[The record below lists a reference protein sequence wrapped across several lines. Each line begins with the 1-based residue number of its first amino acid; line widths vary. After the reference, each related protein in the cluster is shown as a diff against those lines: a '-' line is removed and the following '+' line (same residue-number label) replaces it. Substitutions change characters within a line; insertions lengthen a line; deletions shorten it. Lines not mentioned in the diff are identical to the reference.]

1 MGLTESAMRVL
12 KARYLMKD
20 ETGKI
25 IETPKGMF
33 RRVAKAIAEAERR
46 YNPEVDLKKYEDMF
60 YEIMASLDF
69 LPNSPCLMNAGTEL
83 GQLSAC
89 FVIPVE
95 DSIDSIFDAVKA
107 AALIHKSGGGCI
119 AKGSK
124 VYTTFC
130 GVENIE
136 NIYESLV
143 SSGAEE
149 VPMANGRYIDVSHLH
164 IETLSFN
171 KNTGAF
177 ERDRITKI
185 WKYILPKE
193 RVYSIYLE
201 GGVELTTSDWHPFMV
216 FENGE
221 IKEKRADEL
230 KVGDLIIGP
239 NESILDS
246 YLFAENRYDVSE
258 ELSYVIGYFL
268 GDGLLEGYG
277 DKLRIRFSGFS
288 KEFLTELTNMLEK
301 LAGKSYSIRRDRRNE
316 NTYYITICD
325 QKLIERIRKLT
336 GLDPTDKSKLMR
348 IPKFIWKSPKEVV
361 FSFVA
366 GLMDSDGYV
375 NKSKPK
381 IVYATASKEFA
392 YELATLLSLLGFRT
406 EIRARKPRKSD
417 WSDIYE
423 VSIEG
428 ARQLLRFYKLIGN
441 KMKNSERRKCIEDHM
456 LREHPSRSVYVDFS
470 VVEDILNEAGIK
482 TNATLIHG
490 KSIVI
495 GSRKFCLSR
504 WKETN
509 KVNLIKVLTLID
521 ELLKLNLSKESKEKL
536 KKLKLVLP
544 SLRKVKRIEKGK
556 EVTEFY
562 DFTVEKNNNYLAGIG
577 GLAVIHN
584 TGFSFSRLRPKDDV
598 VKSTGG
604 VASGPVSFMRV
615 FDIATEVIKQGGRRR
630 GANMGILRVD
640 HPDIE
645 EFITCKL
652 DEGAFQNFNISVAV
666 DDRFMEA
673 LKEDKDY
680 ELINPRNK
688 EVVKKVSARYIFDKI
703 AETAWSTGDPG
714 VVFLDTINR
723 YNPTPE
729 VGKIE
734 STNPCVTGDTLVSTS
749 KGLIP
754 IKELTEKN
762 PRTLEIPILVDLKTI
777 GEDGCS
783 KVKPLKYM
791 FTGIKPVYSLE
802 TEEGYSI
809 CVTSDHKFLTPS
821 GWKPLSELKE
831 GDLLYI
837 QSGGTF
843 SDSNELPIKDE
854 IPSLNMMDGRK
865 TLSLPHEWSEE
876 LGFVIGLL
884 VGDGQLKEYSVEFTL
899 SRKDLLKKVES
910 IISKW
915 YRDVKPVKREDVY
928 LLSYHSKGL
937 VEFFKKLGVKP
948 AEDSEREVPWSIFRA
963 PEKAVIGFL
972 RGLYSTNR
980 FFQRNETDLSPRFVS
995 RSIKLL
1001 KGIQLLLLNM
1011 GIKAKICEMKER
1023 FLHATARSL
1032 EKHQKETFYELV
1044 ISSES
1049 MGRFIE
1055 KMGLEDE
1062 RKAPELFNVATN
1074 DQCEEKF
1081 LVRVKRIEFK
1091 GEESVYDL
1099 VEPVTH
1105 SFIAN
1110 GFIVHNCGEQPLLPF
1125 ESCNL
1130 GSINLSHMVKGDWLN
1145 GEGEIDWEKLKET
1158 VRIAVR
1164 FLDNVID
1171 VNKFP
1176 LKEIREKTLSNRKI
1190 GLGLMG
1196 FADMLIK
1203 LGVRYDSD
1211 DAIFLAKKIMEFVNY
1226 HSKMASIELAKE
1238 RGSFPNFEKS
1248 IYKDGKLPFPGEEGD
1263 KLKVKPSKKVKKLV
1277 KNMPKIDW
1285 DEAKRMIKEY
1295 GIRNATTTTIAPTGT
1310 ISIIAGAS
1318 SGIEPLFAVAY
1329 VRRVSVGE
1337 FIEINPL
1344 FEEIAKH
1351 RGFYSEELMKKVSE
1365 KGSIQDIEGIPDD
1378 VKELFMTAHDIDPE
1392 WHVKMQAAFQIYT
1405 DNAVSKTINL
1415 RYEATVDDVK
1425 KSYLLAYELGCK
1437 GITIYRDR
1445 SKRVQVLFK
1454 GIRKEERV
1462 GERVK
1467 PRARPEVTYG
1477 ATFKIKTS
1485 CGNLYITV
1493 NEDEY
1498 GLFEV
1503 FARLGKSG
1511 GCLASYTEAIG
1522 RLISLALR
1530 SGVDIESV
1538 IKQLSGI
1545 RCPLPILY
1553 GENRVLSCAD
1563 AIAQALKKYLSLRQG
1578 REGKKTALEEA
1589 KKFEKLVLW
1598 RPKEKGILS
1607 KLPTVE
1613 TREESE
1619 DRLNGMNPQ
1628 CPECGGI
1635 LEFQEGCVVC
1645 RNCGYSKCI

>member
-1 MGLTESAMRVL
+1 MGLTKSAMRVL

-20 ETGKI
+20 ENGRI
-25 IETPKGMF
+25 VETPKGMF
-33 RRVAKAIAEAERR
+33 RRVARAIAEAERLH
-46 YNPEVDLKKYEDMF
+46 NPKADLKKYEDTF

-69 LPNSPCLMNAGTEL
+69 IPNSPCLMNAGTEL

-130 GVENIE
+130 GLENIE

-149 VPMANGRYIDVSHLH
+149 IPMANGRYIDVSHLN

-171 KNTGAF
+171 KETGVF
-177 ERDRITKI
+177 ERDRITKV
-185 WKYILPKE
+185 WKYTLPRE

-201 GGVELTTSDWHPFMV
+201 GGIELTTSDWHPFMV
-216 FENGE
+216 FEKGE

-230 KVGDLIIGP
+230 NVGDLVIGP

-246 YLFAENRYDVSE
+246 YPFDGNLYDVSE
-258 ELSYVIGYFL
+258 DLSYVIGYFF
-268 GDGLLEGYG
+268 GDVSLWSYEDG
-277 DKLRIRFSGFS
+277 LRIRFSTSS
-288 KEFLTELTNMLEK
+288 KESLTELINILERI
-301 LAGKSYSIRRDRRNE
+301 AGKSYSINKVVGDGTYYVTIHDRR
-316 NTYYITICD
+316 
-325 QKLIERIRKLT
+325 LIERMRKLM
-336 GLDPTDKSKLMR
+336 GLDPTDKSRPVK

-361 FSFVA
+361 FSFIA
-366 GLMDSDGYV
+366 GLMDSAAHV
-375 NKSKPK
+375 KESKPK
-381 IVYATASKEFA
+381 IVYKTMGEEFA
-392 YELATLLSLLGFRT
+392 YDLAVLLSLFGFRT
-406 EIRARKPRKSD
+406 EILTRKTRNRLT
-417 WSDIYE
+417 YE

-428 ARQLLRFYKLIGN
+428 VRQLSRLYKLMGN
-441 KMKNSERRKCIEDHM
+441 RMKNSELRKFMEGGM
-456 LREHPSRSVYVDFS
+456 LHERLSESAYIDFS
-470 VVEDILNEAGIK
+470 VVERILKEAGIK
-482 TNATLIHG
+482 IDGTLIRG
-490 KSIVI
+490 EEITI
-495 GSRKFCLSR
+495 GGRKFCPYR
-504 WKETN
+504 WKN
-509 KVNLIKVLTLID
+509 CGRVNLDEVLALIE
-521 ELLKLNLSKESKEKL
+521 ELLKLDLSEGPKGRL
-536 KKLKLVLP
+536 RRLKLVLP
-544 SLRKVKRIEKGK
+544 SLKEVKRIEKGK
-556 EVTEFY
+556 GVAEFY

-652 DEGAFQNFNISVAV
+652 DGASFQNFNISVAV
-666 DDRFMEA
+666 DDKFMSA
-673 LKEDKDY
+673 LKEGREY
-680 ELINPRNK
+680 ELINPRNE
-688 EVVKKVSARYIFDKI
+688 EVVRKVSARYIFDKI

-714 VVFLDTINR
+714 VVFLDTINK

-762 PRTLEIPILVDLKTI
+762 PKTLEIPILVDLKSI
-777 GEDGCS
+777 GGDGCS
-783 KVKPLKYM
+783 KVKPLKYV

-802 TEEGYSI
+802 TEEGYSV
-809 CVTSDHKFLTPS
+809 CATGDHRFLTPD
-821 GWKPLSELKE
+821 GWKPLSDLKE
-831 GDLLYI
+831 GDLLYV

-843 SDSNELPIKDE
+843 SDSKDLPIRDE
-854 IPSLNMMDGRK
+854 IPYLNMIDGRK

-876 LGFVIGLL
+876 LGFLIGLL
-884 VGDGQLKEYSVEFTL
+884 VGDGRLTEYSVEFIS
-899 SRKDLLKKVES
+899 SRKDLLKKVEG

-915 YRDVKPVKREDVY
+915 YYDARPVKREVSH
-928 LLSYHSKGL
+928 LLSYREKGL

-948 AEDSEREVPWSIFRA
+948 FKDHEREVPWSIFRS
-963 PEKAVIGFL
+963 PEMAVIGFL
-972 RGLYSTNR
+972 RGIYSTNG
-980 FFQRNETDLSPRFVS
+980 FFQRDGKGVSIGFVS
-995 RSIKLL
+995 KSIKLL

-1011 GIKAKICEMKER
+1011 GIKTKICEIKGKSSHVNGMDIEEE
-1023 FLHATARSL
+1023 A
-1032 EKHQKETFYELV
+1032 FYELT
-1044 ISSES
+1044 IPSEG
-1049 MGRFIE
+1049 MGHFME
-1055 KMGLEDE
+1055 KMGLKDGG
-1062 RKAPELFNVATN
+1062 KSLDLLDLAMSDPY
-1074 DQCEEKF
+1074 EEKF
-1081 LVRVKRIEFK
+1081 IVRVKRIEFK
-1091 GEESVYDL
+1091 GEKPVYDL
-1099 VEPVTH
+1099 VEPTTH

-1110 GFIVHNCGEQPLLPF
+1110 GFIVHNCGEQPLFPF

-1145 GEGEIDWEKLKET
+1145 GKGEIDWEKLKET

-1176 LKEIREKTLSNRKI
+1176 LKEIGEKTLSNRKI

-1203 LGVRYDSD
+1203 LGIRYDSD

-1226 HSKMASIELAKE
+1226 HSKIASIELAKE

-1248 IYKDGKLPFPGEEGD
+1248 IYKDGRLPFAGEEGD
-1263 KLKVKPSKKVKKLV
+1263 KLEVKPSKKVKKLV
-1277 KNMPKIDW
+1277 KNMPKVDW
-1285 DEAKRMIKEY
+1285 DKVKRMIKEY

-1310 ISIIAGAS
+1310 ISIIAGTS

-1337 FIEINPL
+1337 FIEMNPL

-1365 KGSIQDIEGIPDD
+1365 KGSIQDIEGIPED

-1392 WHVKMQAAFQIYT
+1392 WHVKMQAAFQLYT

-1415 RYEATVDDVK
+1415 RHDATVEDVK
-1425 KSYLLAYELGCK
+1425 NSYLLAYELGCK

-1445 SKRVQVLFK
+1445 SKRTQVLFK
-1454 GIRKEERV
+1454 GIGREERV
-1462 GERVK
+1462 GERVR

-1563 AIAQALKKYLSLRQG
+1563 AIAQALKKYLSFRHG
-1578 REGKKTALEEA
+1578 KEGKKTVLEEEG
-1589 KKFEKLVLW
+1589 KKFEKLILR
-1598 RPKEKGILS
+1598 RPEEEALPSSLPVTESKEGGG
-1607 KLPTVE
+1607 
-1613 TREESE
+1613 

-1635 LEFQEGCVVC
+1635 LEFQEGCAIC